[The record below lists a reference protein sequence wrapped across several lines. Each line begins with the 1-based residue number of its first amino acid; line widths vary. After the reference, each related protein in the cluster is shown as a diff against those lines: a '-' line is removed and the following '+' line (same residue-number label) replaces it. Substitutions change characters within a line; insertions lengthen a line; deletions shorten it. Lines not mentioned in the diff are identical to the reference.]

1 MTQRFR
7 FVRVLVLLAGS
18 LLLAGGTGCAV
29 LYILTPFIY
38 GGADLLPTNLTVA
51 ALAAIGLSFGFGL
64 ISIGRNSLR
73 GIPSAT
79 FHPPSPWRFV
89 SLFVLCLIAGQ
100 LMLFLLPTARLTS
113 WAFPPLHILAAAS
126 PALAVLAFVGR
137 RTRAA
142 SRRTVG
148 LELSYGA
155 LLAPMGALAA
165 ELIVILVVVIAVA
178 VVVVLTPGGIETLVD
193 LSNSLQDPSWIEDPV
208 NLAQLVLSPA
218 ALTIIVVVF
227 VILAPLIEEFL
238 KGLGVLLLGYR
249 LRGQAEALLWGV
261 ACGAGFAIGE
271 SFFNGSIALE
281 GWGAVMV
288 MRWGAS
294 LMHCIAS
301 GVMGLGWHGAL
312 VERRPWRLLAAFGAS
327 TGIHALWNGAA
338 VAVALPSLLIMSRP
352 DDLTAQSFAA
362 LTVLG
367 ALAFLILLA
376 ISMTIV
382 TVRLTR
388 KVGQASVEE
397 DPAGPEVAAGS
408 EVA

>member
-100 LMLFLLPTARLTS
+100 LMLFLLPTARFTS

-126 PALAVLAFVGR
+126 PALAVLAFVGL

-155 LLAPMGALAA
+155 LLAPMGALVA

-178 VVVVLTPGGIETLVD
+178 VVVVLTPGGIE
-193 LSNSLQDPSWIEDPV
+193 LS
-208 NLAQLVLSPA
+208 
-218 ALTIIVVVF
+218 
-227 VILAPLIEEFL
+227 LIH
-238 KGLGVLLLGYR
+238 
-249 LRGQAEALLWGV
+249 
-261 ACGAGFAIGE
+261 I
-271 SFFNGSIALE
+271 
-281 GWGAVMV
+281 
-288 MRWGAS
+288 
-294 LMHCIAS
+294 
-301 GVMGLGWHGAL
+301 
-312 VERRPWRLLAAFGAS
+312 
-327 TGIHALWNGAA
+327 
-338 VAVALPSLLIMSRP
+338 
-352 DDLTAQSFAA
+352 
-362 LTVLG
+362 
-367 ALAFLILLA
+367 
-376 ISMTIV
+376 
-382 TVRLTR
+382 
-388 KVGQASVEE
+388 
-397 DPAGPEVAAGS
+397 
-408 EVA
+408 

>member
-1 MTQRFR
+1 MNQRLR

-18 LLLAGGTGCAV
+18 LLLAGGTGCAI
-29 LYILTPFIY
+29 LYILTPFVY
-38 GGADLLPTNLTVA
+38 GGADLLPTNLTIA
-51 ALAAIGLSFGFGL
+51 ALAVIGLSFGFGL

-100 LMLFLLPTARLTS
+100 LMLFFLPMARFTS

-155 LLAPMGALAA
+155 LLAPMGALVA

-208 NLAQLVLSPA
+208 NLAQMVLSPA

-301 GVMGLGWHGAL
+301 GIMGLGWHGAL
-312 VERRPWRLLAAFGAS
+312 VDRRPWRLLAAFGAS

-352 DDLTAQSFAA
+352 DDLAAQSFAG
-362 LTVLG
+362 LIVLG
-367 ALAFLILLA
+367 GLAVLILLT
-376 ISMTIV
+376 ISMTIF

-388 KVGQASVEE
+388 KVGRASAEE
-397 DPAGPEVAAGS
+397 DPAGPEVVPGD

>member
-1 MTQRFR
+1 MTQRLR

-18 LLLAGGTGCAV
+18 LLLAGGTGCAI
-29 LYILTPFIY
+29 LYILTPFVY
-38 GGADLLPTNLTVA
+38 GGADLLPTNLTIA
-51 ALAAIGLSFGFGL
+51 ALAVIGLSFGFGL

-100 LMLFLLPTARLTS
+100 LMLFFLPTARFTS

-155 LLAPMGALAA
+155 LLAPMGALVA

-208 NLAQLVLSPA
+208 NLAEMVLSPA

-301 GVMGLGWHGAL
+301 GIMGLGWHGAL
-312 VERRPWRLLAAFGAS
+312 VDRRPWRLLAAFGAS

-352 DDLTAQSFAA
+352 DDLAAQSFAG
-362 LTVLG
+362 LIVLG
-367 ALAFLILLA
+367 GLAVLILLT
-376 ISMTIV
+376 ISMTIF

-388 KVGQASVEE
+388 KVGRASAEE
-397 DPAGPEVAAGS
+397 DPAGPEVVPGD

>member
-1 MTQRFR
+1 MTQRLR

-155 LLAPMGALAA
+155 LLAPMGALVA
-165 ELIVILVVVIAVA
+165 ELIVILVVVIGVA

-193 LSNSLQDPSWIEDPV
+193 LSNSLQDPLWIEDPV

-301 GVMGLGWHGAL
+301 GVMGLGWHAAL

-352 DDLTAQSFAA
+352 GDLTTQSFAA
-362 LTVLG
+362 LIVIG
-367 ALAFLILLA
+367 ALAVLILLT
-376 ISMTIV
+376 ISMIIV

-388 KVGQASVEE
+388 KAGQASVEE
-397 DPAGPEVAAGS
+397 HPAGPEVAPGS

>member
-1 MTQRFR
+1 MTQRLR

-18 LLLAGGTGCAV
+18 LLLAGGTGCAI

-38 GGADLLPTNLTVA
+38 GGADLLPTNVTVA

-64 ISIGRNSLR
+64 IYIGRNSLR
-73 GIPSAT
+73 GNPSAI
-79 FHPPSPWRFV
+79 FHPPSPWRFAL
-89 SLFVLCLIAGQ
+89 LFVLCLIAGQ
-100 LMLFLLPTARLTS
+100 LLLFLLPTARFTS

-193 LSNSLQDPSWIEDPV
+193 LSNSLQDPLWIEDPV

-249 LRGQAEALLWGV
+249 LSGQAEALLWGV

-352 DDLTAQSFAA
+352 EDLTAQSFAA
-362 LTVLG
+362 LIVIA
-367 ALAFLILLA
+367 ALSVLILLT
-376 ISMTIV
+376 ISMVFV

-388 KVGQASVEE
+388 EVGRASIEG
-397 DPAGPEVAAGS
+397 DAAGLD
-408 EVA
+408 VA

>member
-1 MTQRFR
+1 MTQRLR

-155 LLAPMGALAA
+155 LLAPMGALVA

-178 VVVVLTPGGIETLVD
+178 VVVVLMPGGIEALVD
-193 LSNSLQDPSWIEDPV
+193 LSKSLQDPSWIEDPA

-249 LRGQAEALLWGV
+249 LSGQAEALLWGV

-312 VERRPWRLLAAFGAS
+312 VGRRPWRLLAAFGAS

-352 DDLTAQSFAA
+352 EDLTAQSFAA
-362 LTVLG
+362 LIVIA
-367 ALAFLILLA
+367 ALSVLILLT
-376 ISMTIV
+376 ISMVFV

-388 KVGQASVEE
+388 EVGRASIEG
-397 DPAGPEVAAGS
+397 DPAGLDVA
-408 EVA
+408 

>member
-1 MTQRFR
+1 LNQRLR

-18 LLLAGGTGCAV
+18 LLMAGGTGCAI

-38 GGADLLPTNLTVA
+38 GGADLLPTNVTVA

-73 GIPSAT
+73 GIPSAR
-79 FHPPSPWRFV
+79 FYPPAPWRFAA
-89 SLFVLCLIAGQ
+89 LFVLCLIVGQ
-100 LMLFLLPTARLTS
+100 LMLVLLPTARFTS

-148 LELSYGA
+148 LQLSHGA
-155 LLAPMGALAA
+155 LLAPIGALAA
-165 ELIVILVVVIAVA
+165 ELAVILAVVVAVA

-193 LSNSLQDPSWIEDPV
+193 LSQSLQDPLWIEDPA

-218 ALTIIVVVF
+218 VLTIIVVVF
-227 VILAPLIEEFL
+227 VILAPMIEEFL
-238 KGLGVLLLGYR
+238 KSLGMLLLGYR
-249 LRGQAEALLWGV
+249 LSGQAEALLWGV

-312 VERRPWRLLAAFGAS
+312 VDRRPWRLLAAFGAS

-352 DDLTAQSFAA
+352 DDLIAQSFSA
-362 LTVLG
+362 LFVLG
-367 ALAFLILLA
+367 GLAVLILLT
-376 ISMTIV
+376 ISMIFV

-388 KVGQASVEE
+388 KAGRASEE
-397 DPAGPEVAAGS
+397 DPAGPEVAPGGEA
-408 EVA
+408 A

>member
-1 MTQRFR
+1 MTQRLR

-73 GIPSAT
+73 GTPSST

-100 LMLFLLPTARLTS
+100 LMLFLLPTARFTS

-142 SRRTVG
+142 SRRTVS

-155 LLAPMGALAA
+155 LLAPMGALVA

-249 LRGQAEALLWGV
+249 LSGQAEALLWGV

-362 LTVLG
+362 LIVIA
-367 ALAFLILLA
+367 ALAVLILLT
-376 ISMTIV
+376 ISMIFV

-388 KVGQASVEE
+388 EAGRASIEE
-397 DPAGPEVAAGS
+397 DAAGLEVA
-408 EVA
+408 

>member
-1 MTQRFR
+1 LTQRLR

-18 LLLAGGTGCAV
+18 LLLAGGTGCAI
-29 LYILTPFIY
+29 LYILTPFVY
-38 GGADLLPTNLTVA
+38 GGADLLPTNLTIA
-51 ALAAIGLSFGFGL
+51 ALAVIGLSFGFGL

-100 LMLFLLPTARLTS
+100 LMLFFLPTARFTS

-155 LLAPMGALAA
+155 LLAPMGALVA

-193 LSNSLQDPSWIEDPV
+193 LSQSLQDPSWIEDPV
-208 NLAQLVLSPA
+208 NLAQMVLSPA

-301 GVMGLGWHGAL
+301 GMMGLGWHGAL
-312 VERRPWRLLAAFGAS
+312 VDRRPWRLLAAFGAS

-352 DDLTAQSFAA
+352 DDLAAQSFAG
-362 LTVLG
+362 LIVLG
-367 ALAFLILLA
+367 GLAVLILLT
-376 ISMTIV
+376 ISMTIF

-388 KVGQASVEE
+388 KVGRASAEE
-397 DPAGPEVAAGS
+397 DPAGPEVVPGD

>member
-1 MTQRFR
+1 MTQRLR

-18 LLLAGGTGCAV
+18 LLLAGGTGCAI
-29 LYILTPFIY
+29 LYILTPFVY
-38 GGADLLPTNLTVA
+38 GGADLLPTNLTIA
-51 ALAAIGLSFGFGL
+51 ALAVKGLSFGFGL
-64 ISIGRNSLR
+64 ISNDRNSLR

-100 LMLFLLPTARLTS
+100 LMLFFLPTARFTS

-155 LLAPMGALAA
+155 LLAPMGALVA

-208 NLAQLVLSPA
+208 NLAQMVLSPA

-301 GVMGLGWHGAL
+301 GMMGLGWHGAL
-312 VERRPWRLLAAFGAS
+312 VDRRPWRLLAAFGAS

-352 DDLTAQSFAA
+352 DDLAAQSFAG
-362 LTVLG
+362 LIVLG
-367 ALAFLILLA
+367 GLAVLILLT
-376 ISMTIV
+376 ISMTIF

-388 KVGQASVEE
+388 KVGRASAEE
-397 DPAGPEVAAGS
+397 DPAGPEVVPGD

>member
-1 MTQRFR
+1 MTQRLR

-18 LLLAGGTGCAV
+18 LLLAGGTGCAI
-29 LYILTPFIY
+29 LYILTPFVY
-38 GGADLLPTNLTVA
+38 GGADLLPTNLTIA
-51 ALAAIGLSFGFGL
+51 ALAVIGLSFGFGL

-100 LMLFLLPTARLTS
+100 LMLFFLPTARFTS

-208 NLAQLVLSPA
+208 NLAEMVLSPA

-301 GVMGLGWHGAL
+301 GMMGLGWHGAL
-312 VERRPWRLLAAFGAS
+312 VDRRPWRLLAAFGAS

-352 DDLTAQSFAA
+352 DDLAAQSFAG
-362 LTVLG
+362 LIVLG
-367 ALAFLILLA
+367 GLAVLILLTV
-376 ISMTIV
+376 SMTIF

-388 KVGQASVEE
+388 KVGRASAEE
-397 DPAGPEVAAGS
+397 DPAGPEVVPGD